1 VCNYFIVK
9 KERRTFQP
17 NEEDI
22 AGCDGQTGLSTKVR
36 DDDYTYLAKLR
47 LRILRKQLSITNKH
61 QSLSNLTQVLIS
73 LL

>member
-1 VCNYFIVK
+1 VK

-36 DDDYTYLAKLR
+36 DDDYTYL
-47 LRILRKQLSITNKH
+47 S
-61 QSLSNLTQVLIS
+61 
-73 LL
+73 